1 MLLHARIRS
10 KACKLYRV
18 SDARALQQ
26 SEDRRRKIEQ
36 FTQQRF
42 HYGL

>member
-10 KACKLYRV
+10 RLYRV

-36 FTQQRF
+36 STQQRF